1 MKNTENHNEAELNI
15 EGVSE
20 HDLKRSAF
28 KTPEG
33 YFENLTPRLME
44 SVRASEATPSKPIA
58 WGRILV
64 PTFGLA
70 ASVLA
75 VSLFLQPK
83 QEPTPTFSTVL
94 ASLSVEELTDYADL
108 DVAELVTYELVDYD
122 QIESDSQLTDED
134 VMEYLETEEEIELN
148 TIVNEIDL

>member
-28 KTPEG
+28 KTPKG
-33 YFENLTPRLME
+33 YFENLTPRVME
-44 SVRASEATPSKPIA
+44 RVRASDATPSKPIG

-75 VSLFLQPK
+75 ISLFLRPTE
-83 QEPTPTFSTVL
+83 EPAPTFTIVL

-108 DVAELVTYELVDYD
+108 DATELVTYDLVNYD
-122 QIESDSQLTDED
+122 QITRESQLSDED
-134 VMEYLETEEEIELN
+134 VMEYLETED
-148 TIVNEIDL
+148 EIDLNTLANELDL